1 MADHEACYLCSVCS
15 LKSNDCTISLN
26 RFLCST
32 TNQKKEAAKIWR
44 EKNLFLTLQRNIP
57 LGALTPRA
65 NNKKNI
71 FLQLTLL

>member
-44 EKNLFLTLQRNIP
+44 KKKIFLILQRNSP
-57 LGALTPRA
+57 LGELTPRA
-65 NNKKNI
+65 NNKKKI
-71 FLQLTLL
+71 LLQLTLL